1 MNGGSSID
9 LKDFER
15 FKTQNKNREVS
26 ASIDVA
32 VLIDGSGSMSGRP
45 FENALTVGCI
55 LYEAA
60 RNIKDMNIYMYI
72 MSNNHKPLCI
82 AHPDYA
88 VADIS
93 KNLERV
99 RGRAYSDNDHILS
112 SVRKFLE
119 DSCEFEKKQRQGERV
134 GVSHIFAVTDGINC
148 DYDRYDVNGEL
159 EKIVTGT
166 RFVSLDYLFIDSSWS
181 DLPLA
186 MPLIRKLQNNRGT
199 RKIGYVNINNSEEIP
214 PKLVEMLASRLRETD
229 LSNTPLRREK
239 NLITQKLLNNMKR
252 QGI

>member
-1 MNGGSSID
+1 M
-9 LKDFER
+9 
-15 FKTQNKNREVS
+15 
-26 ASIDVA
+26 
-32 VLIDGSGSMSGRP
+32 
-45 FENALTVGCI
+45 
-55 LYEAA
+55 
-60 RNIKDMNIYMYI
+60 
-72 MSNNHKPLCI
+72 
-82 AHPDYA
+82 
-88 VADIS
+88 
-93 KNLERV
+93 
-99 RGRAYSDNDHILS
+99 
-112 SVRKFLE
+112 
-119 DSCEFEKKQRQGERV
+119 
-134 GVSHIFAVTDGINC
+134 
-148 DYDRYDVNGEL
+148 
-159 EKIVTGT
+159 TGT